1 MLSDTKLR
9 NLKPDVKRYKVCD
22 SDGLYIEVMTSGK
35 KYWRFRY
42 TESGKRRWFTLGEY
56 PVVGLKE
63 ARELRDQAKRDLF
76 NGDPLDGTQEE
87 VHAEPTFG
95 EIANNWFTQIEQ
107 RLTSEKEKQTAR
119 GRLTNHVIPFIGDKP
134 INSIQP
140 ADILA
145 IIKRLESRGTL
156 EIAHRVHQ
164 TCSRI
169 FRYAVISGI
178 CDRDPAADI
187 RDAIMPVPKKHFASI
202 TDAAGVGELL
212 RSIDIYPGLIV
223 RCALKFSA
231 LTFCRP
237 GEIRHAEWAE
247 IDFVKCEWRIPAEKM
262 KKRRHHIVP
271 LSSQALAVLE
281 DIKPATAHGRYV
293 FPNARSPKG
302 DRPMSETAVLVA
314 LRSMGYTKEQMTA
327 HGFRSMASTLLNENG
342 FPPDHIERQLA
353 HVEGN
358 SVRAAYN
365 YAEHLPERRKM
376 MQWWGDYLDRLR
388 LG

>member
-1 MLSDTKLR
+1 MLSDTKIR
-9 NLKPDVKRYKVCD
+9 NIKPTDKRIRIGD
-22 SDGLYIEVMTSGK
+22 RDGLYIEVMPSGRK
-35 KYWRFRY
+35 FWRFRY
-42 TESGKRRWFTLGEY
+42 TENGKRRWFTLGEY
-56 PVVGLKE
+56 PIVGLKE

-76 NGDPLDGTQEE
+76 AGEELGGTQAAHRDPLFRE
-87 VHAEPTFG
+87 VALEWFEQHKRTLTAHSTMRTLDTRINTHMLPT
-95 EIANNWFTQIEQ
+95 
-107 RLTSEKEKQTAR
+107 L
-119 GRLTNHVIPFIGDKP
+119 GDMS
-134 INSIQP
+134 INAIQP
-140 ADILA
+140 TDILA
-145 IIKRLESRGTL
+145 LVRRLEAKGIIET
-156 EIAHRVHQ
+156 AHRVHQ

-169 FRYAVISGI
+169 FRYAIAAGI

-187 RDAIMPVPKKHFASI
+187 RGAIMPVPTKHFASI
-202 TDAAGVGELL
+202 TDEPGVGELL
-212 RSIDIYPGLIV
+212 RKIDAYPGFIV

-237 GEIRHAEWAE
+237 GEIRHAEWGE
-247 IDFVKCEWRIPAEKM
+247 IDLIKCEWRIPAEKM

-281 DIKPATAHGRYV
+281 EIRLITGHGRYV
-293 FPNARSPKG
+293 FHSVASPSG
-302 DRPMSETAVLVA
+302 DRPISENTLIYG

-388 LG
+388 AL